1 MGQEHGRERP
11 PCEEE
16 RSEWVAANTRY
27 SIKDAEL
34 KKLTKGE
41 KAVKDIT
48 IVTKLGVEVDKLKAE
63 ADAKLEKLNEC
74 MRRNATGEL

>member
-1 MGQEHGRERP
+1 MGQEHGREKP

-41 KAVKDIT
+41 AAVKDIY
-48 IVTKLGVEVDKLKAE
+48 
-63 ADAKLEKLNEC
+63 NQ
-74 MRRNATGEL
+74 